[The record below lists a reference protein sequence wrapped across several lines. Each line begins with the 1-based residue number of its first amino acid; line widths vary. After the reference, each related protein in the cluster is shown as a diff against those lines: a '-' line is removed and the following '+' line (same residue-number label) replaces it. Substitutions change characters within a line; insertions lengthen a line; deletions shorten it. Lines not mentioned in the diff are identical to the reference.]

1 MLGGIIGLCLL
12 DYRLTLLVLLF
23 LPVKAFMMSFFARK
37 RKEQM
42 DSYIQQAQS
51 YSRWF
56 GSTVGGAKEI
66 KLFGIY
72 QSMMDE
78 FRGRKQKVIQLE
90 KDMTMLSQYNSF
102 ADGSVIQFMIAL
114 IYILGAVLIMRE
126 ELTIGT
132 VFAFISYSVYVTA
145 PITAILDVGFF
156 LSGIIPST
164 KRFFGLITEEAK
176 MSYFKYQTRLPAA
189 R

>member
-12 DYRLTLLVLLF
+12 DYRLTILVRLF
-23 LPVKAFMMSFFARK
+23 LPIKAFMMSFFARK

-42 DSYIQQAQS
+42 DFYIQQEQS
-51 YSRWF
+51 RSRWF
-56 GSTVGGAKEI
+56 GSTV
-66 KLFGIY
+66 
-72 QSMMDE
+72 
-78 FRGRKQKVIQLE
+78 
-90 KDMTMLSQYNSF
+90 
-102 ADGSVIQFMIAL
+102 
-114 IYILGAVLIMRE
+114 GAVLIMRE

-145 PITAILDVGFF
+145 PISAILDVGFF